1 MANVSMYV
9 LYINMFPANV
19 LYICGLPGFCRL
31 FFHFEEDYMCLYIY
45 IYVYCMYIYI
55 YNGIYAN
62 GAYIYIY
69 TFLLQADRERKPQE
83 QVGSLSNG

>member
-31 FFHFEEDYMCLYIY
+31 FFISKKTTCVYIY
-45 IYVYCMYIYI
+45 IYTYIVCIYI

-62 GAYIYIY
+62 GVYIYIY
-69 TFLLQADRERKPQE
+69 IFAAGR
-83 QVGSLSNG
+83 S